1 MSKVIIFGTGSW
13 ARKIFYYLSEVSEH
27 EVVAFTADGE
37 FCEPNTFMNL
47 PVISF
52 NDLEN
57 RYAPD
62 QYAMFMGI
70 GYREMNNI
78 RERKYLDA
86 KKKGYCF
93 PNFIHPTSVMHNT
106 VIGEA
111 NFIFEN
117 VAFEPYTTVEDNNV
131 FITSC
136 AIAHDVTIKSHSF
149 ISLGAG
155 VAGDSTIE
163 SNCFLGVHSSV
174 LNGLVIADHT
184 LVGAG
189 CHVTRS
195 TQSYDVVVPARSVVL
210 ENKRSTDFL

>member
-1 MSKVIIFGTGSW
+1 MSKVVIFGTGSW
-13 ARKIFYYLSEVSEH
+13 ARKIFYYISELSEH

-37 FCEPNTFMNL
+37 FCEPNSFMGL

-86 KKKGYCF
+86 KKKGYRF
-93 PNFIHPTSVMHNT
+93 PNFVHPTAVMHNT
-106 VIGEA
+106 DLGEA
-111 NFIFEN
+111 NFILES
-117 VAFEPYTTVEDNNV
+117 VTFEPYTIVHDNCV
-131 FITSC
+131 LLSAC
-136 AIAHDVTIKSHSF
+136 HIAHDSAIMSHNF
-149 ISLGAG
+149 FSLNVAI
-155 VAGDSTIE
+155 AGDCKIE
-163 SNCFLGVHSSV
+163 KNCFLGIHSSV
-174 LNGLVIADHT
+174 SNGLVIADHT

-189 CHVTRS
+189 CHISKS
-195 TQSYDVVVPARSVVL
+195 TKPYDVVVPARSIVL